1 MNIIHQDR
9 RKIKIF
15 VGFTESYSYARF
27 WGGIEGKLFVF
38 SNYIIKMKRFVVQF
52 HRGDMGQEENNV
64 GTLQN

>member
-15 VGFTESYSYARF
+15 VGFTESYSYARV

-38 SNYIIKMKRFVVQF
+38 SNYVIKMRRFVVQF
-52 HRGDMGQEENNV
+52 HRGTWGKKKI
-64 GTLQN
+64 T

>member
-27 WGGIEGKLFVF
+27 WGGIEGKLFVL
-38 SNYIIKMKRFVVQF
+38 SGYVIKMRRFVVQF
-52 HRGDMGQEENNV
+52 HRETWGEKKI
-64 GTLQN
+64 T